1 MRTQMTIA
9 MRHFLRFAILSV
21 CGLLLASCT
30 PALNPLPATP
40 PAVVTADY
48 PADLQGARLY
58 RIAPEQSTLHILVY
72 RGGTMANLGHNH
84 VVSSSTL
91 AGHVWM
97 HDSLTRSG
105 FSITLPVHD
114 LNVDNPQAR
123 TAEGADFVSV
133 VSDAAR
139 AGTRTNMLKPE
150 QLDGEHY
157 PVIRL
162 RSLSITGTRA
172 LPKVLVQ
179 ITIKDQKNE
188 LTVPVQLSINERSMR
203 ITGQLQIKQTDFGIT
218 PYSVAM
224 GALQVQDQ
232 LTIKFELVALPTQ
245 TSNDST

>member
-1 MRTQMTIA
+1 MAKKMYTQVVFKWFP
-9 MRHFLRFAILSV
+9 RVV
-21 CGLLLASCT
+21 CLLLVILLASCT
-30 PALNPLPATP
+30 PAIKQAPSVP
-40 PAVVTADY
+40 PTTVAADY

-58 RIAPEQSTLHILVY
+58 RLAPEQSTLHILVY

-91 AGHVWM
+91 SGHVWL

-105 FSITLPVHD
+105 FTIMLPVND
-114 LNVDNPQAR
+114 LIVDDAQAR
-123 TAEGADFVSV
+123 KDEGAEFVSV
-133 VSDAAR
+133 VSDSAR

-162 RSLSITGTRA
+162 RSLSVAGTRA
-172 LPKVLVQ
+172 QPQVQVQ
-179 ITIKDQKNE
+179 ITIKGQSRE
-188 LTVPVQLSINERSMR
+188 LIVPVQLSASEQSLRV
-203 ITGQLQIKQTDFGIT
+203 TGQLPIKQTDFGIQ

-232 LTIKFELVALPTQ
+232 LTIKFELVAIAAK
-245 TSNDST
+245 